1 MTTSWRDHVSP
12 HFLLKATIALGKSQ
26 ENTAECHKLRRE
38 VRGELMA
45 IELRSNRTR
54 QWRGPIFRAAADVAK
69 NPCQAFQWSNLVA
82 GPLEQIAKDAEKRL
96 RSWP

>member
-45 IELRSNRTR
+45 IELRANPVR
-54 QWRGPIFRAAADVAK
+54 QWRGPIFRTASEVAK
-69 NPCQAFQWSNLVA
+69 SPYQAFQWMTLVSS
-82 GPLEQIAKDAEKRL
+82 PLEQLAREAEQRL
-96 RSWP
+96 RRWK